1 MKEEILT
8 FAVGPTSDRIDRVL
22 ANQLEGMSR
31 SHLQRLIKDGM
42 VTVNGEVVLKPAA
55 RLEGEAII
63 RLRIPPP
70 EPQSLEPERIPLDI
84 RFQDEGL
91 VVVNKPAGM
100 VVHPAAGHSS
110 GTLVNALLGTFPQL
124 AYVGGERRP
133 GVVHRLDK
141 DTSGLLVVA
150 LTEPVRLALKQQF
163 QERTVFKSYL
173 ALADGVVS
181 PAEGVIDAP
190 MGRNPRDRKKMAVV
204 RDGREARTAYQT
216 LENWDNHTLVGVRL
230 ETGRTHQ
237 IRVHLAFLGYPV
249 AGDRVYGRRKGTI
262 RSLRRHFLHAARL
275 RFVSPTSGREVEV
288 SAPLPNDLEHVL
300 NWLRKHS

>member
-8 FAVGPTSDRIDRVL
+8 FAVGPTTDRIDRVL